1 MNDLLA
7 DAKLAIEMEKKG
19 YEFYSQ
25 SAEKSKNGLL
35 SSTLLSLAERELVHI
50 EKIKSLYQS
59 LTGEKPKGD
68 WLKSIFV
75 PPKKA
80 ELLKAILNKLRDRLS
95 RQSEAETDSEKIYEA
110 AKGLERDGFT
120 FYEKIAKENQD
131 QNIKNFFLGLAEE
144 EKEHFAILD
153 ETLKY
158 LNSPGEWFREK
169 ERWIVEG

>member
-19 YEFYSQ
+19 YAFYAQ

-35 SSTLLSLAERELVHI
+35 KSTLASLAERELVHI
-50 EKIKSLYQS
+50 EKIKALYQS
-59 LTGEKPKGD
+59 LTGEKPEGD
-68 WLKSIFV
+68 WLKSVFV
-75 PPKKA
+75 PPQKA
-80 ELLKAILNKLRDRLS
+80 ELLKIILNKLKDRLN
-95 RQSEAETDSEKIYEA
+95 RQVETETDSEKIYET

-120 FYEKIAKENQD
+120 FYEKIAKENED
-131 QNIKNFFLGLAEE
+131 PNVRKFFLGLAEE
-144 EKEHFAILD
+144 EKEHFSILD